1 MKKTFDDLIKEI
13 VGENLMA
20 ATPQQGQQ
28 TTQTYQKT
36 PAAQPVQKP
45 VQPTNQQGDEEL
57 LKTLQQKLQDEKFK
71 QQLLQLLNPQQPT
84 Q

>member
-1 MKKTFDDLIKEI
+1 MKKTFDDLIKEV

-20 ATPQQGQQ
+20 ATPQQNSQA
-28 TTQTYQKT
+28 YQKS
-36 PAAQPVQKP
+36 PSAQPVQKP
-45 VQPTNQQGDEEL
+45 VQSTNQQGDEEL